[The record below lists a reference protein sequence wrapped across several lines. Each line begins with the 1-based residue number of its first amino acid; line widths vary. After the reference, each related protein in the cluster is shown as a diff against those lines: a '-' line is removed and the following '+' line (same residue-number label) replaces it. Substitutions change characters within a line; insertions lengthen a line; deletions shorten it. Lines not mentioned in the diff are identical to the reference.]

1 MVIAG
6 AVSVR
11 TRGQATFRGGVDGN
25 IDFTFNRYA
34 ASPNVPD
41 RGLGYEIDAGFNWK
55 LLEKWQIG
63 MVFGY
68 WQPGKWF
75 NYACIDR
82 SVPAWHTGNA
92 GNFFGTRPDRSLN
105 GIIGGEFS
113 STFEF

>member
-11 TRGQATFRGGVDGN
+11 TPGAGNFPAPVDGN
-25 IDFTFNRYA
+25 IDFNFNRYP
-34 ASPNVPD
+34 ASPNIPD
-41 RGLGYEIDAGFNWK
+41 RALVMRSTPASTGSF
-55 LLEKWQIG
+55 LERWTIG

-82 SVPAWHTGNA
+82 SVPGWQTGNA
-92 GNFFGTRPDRSLN
+92 GNLFGTRPDRSLN
-105 GIIGGEFS
+105 GL
-113 STFEF
+113 